1 MNTVPC
7 KVCANI
13 LNNEIVEVREM
24 YLGTRESFSYQKCGN
39 CGLMQL
45 VQIPADLARYY
56 PPDTYYSLKGCR
68 NEKVHVEWFR
78 KIKAEHLLYQKK
90 NLAGSLLS
98 LGYTVPEYYQWL
110 KKSKAGF
117 SDAILDVGCG
127 SGGLLKSLNRMGFT
141 HLSGID
147 PFNEKDLDYGDV
159 KIYRKDIFE
168 MEGKYDLIMLNHVFE
183 HMDKPEKIFKKLYEL
198 LNNGRYLLI
207 RTPVMNNYA
216 WQTYKTNWM
225 SLDAPRHFI
234 IHTEKS
240 IQLLCNM
247 AGFRLDDVV
256 YDSTED
262 GLIGS
267 EQYKKDMPLVDPAS
281 YFSNRK
287 ESTFS
292 KQQINDFKRTAIEKN
307 KEGNGD
313 QAAFYL
319 YKP

>member
-1 MNTVPC
+1 MDTVPC
-7 KVCANI
+7 KVCANT

-24 YLGTRESFSYQKCGN
+24 YLGMRESFPYQKCGN

-45 VQIPADLARYY
+45 LNIPADLARYY
-56 PPDTYYSLKGCR
+56 PPDTYYSLKGDS
-68 NEKVHVEWFR
+68 NEKVHVEWLR
-78 KIKAEHLLYQKK
+78 KIKTEHLLYQKN

-98 LGYTVPEYYQWL
+98 MGYTVPEYYQWL
-110 KKSKAGF
+110 KKAKARF

-141 HLSGID
+141 NLTGID

-159 KIYRKDIFE
+159 KIYRKGIFK

-183 HMDKPEKIFKKLYEL
+183 HMDEPKKIIMKLYDL
-198 LNNGRYLLI
+198 LNSGKYLII

-216 WQTYKTNWM
+216 WHTYKTNWM
-225 SLDAPRHFI
+225 SLDAPRHLI
-234 IHTEKS
+234 IHTGKS

-247 AGFRLDDVV
+247 ARFRLDDVV

-292 KQQINDFKRTAIEKN
+292 KQQISDFKRTAMEKN